1 MHCASGPP
9 DNGGLSSIAIDC
21 PRGFGTP
28 TGVLAN
34 QGKTK
39 VFVTLRQGKKKAMK
53 YPFPVPS
60 PNPNCNTKS

>member
-39 VFVTLRQGKKKAMK
+39 VFVTLSQRGKKSNEISIPCP
-53 YPFPVPS
+53 YP
-60 PNPNCNTKS
+60 

>member
-39 VFVTLRQGKKKAMK
+39 VFVTLRQGGKKQ
-53 YPFPVPS
+53 
-60 PNPNCNTKS
+60 